1 MGVRQQR
8 EGESKEQHE
17 FVTATQ
23 DRMKK
28 PPVCWNRER
37 EERSAA
43 TKRAGR
49 MIHYPEAQ
57 GVCILLLQGS
67 FDYSVYCFVGTDE
80 K

>member
-8 EGESKEQHE
+8 EGKSKEQHE

-37 EERSAA
+37 ERSAG
-43 TKRAGR
+43 TRRAGR
-49 MIHYPEAQ
+49 IIHYPEVQ
-57 GVCILLLQGS
+57 GVFILLLQGS
-67 FDYSVYCFVGTDE
+67 FDYSVYCFFDTDE